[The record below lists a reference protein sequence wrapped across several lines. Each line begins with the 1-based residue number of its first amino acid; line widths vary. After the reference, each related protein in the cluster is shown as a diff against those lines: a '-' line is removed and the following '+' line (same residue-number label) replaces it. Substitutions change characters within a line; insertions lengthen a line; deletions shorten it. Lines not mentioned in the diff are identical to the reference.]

1 MPSIQISV
9 REKIAQIQDNPEIVC
24 GNSDYTV
31 TFDFD
36 EEWDAYENKT
46 AHFYYL
52 ENGIPREYD
61 VIFSGDTVSVPAVWN
76 TCELLVGAYAGNIR
90 TTTAAAIPCIPCI
103 TDDEPVHPEPEP
115 DVYEQLLELLEEL
128 QNGGGCGGQTSAM
141 ILGFGAASCIAG
153 STELIEEV
161 S

>member
-76 TCELLVGAYAGNIR
+76 TCELLVGAYAGDIR

-103 TDDEPVHPEPEP
+103 TDDEPVHSDPPP
-115 DVYEQLLELLEEL
+115 DVYAQLLDLLENM
-128 QNGGGCGGQTSAM
+128 QGGSACAGMTSFIIFIPGAMSTVGGATT
-141 ILGFGAASCIAG
+141 I
-153 STELIEEV
+153 IEEV